1 MHQIMKKI
9 RVTRALIISF
19 VLAFVFISLF
29 QNSRYDL
36 RRESDIEVFDGV
48 IASDVGDLSCKDI
61 NIYNSRNLGVAHL
74 IDMDGSVLHSWSA
87 NKGSWLH
94 IEMSD
99 KGDLFVNVKDEVLM
113 KLDWDSNIIW
123 ENSSRFHHDI
133 DIAENGDIYS
143 LTRGRLDVPY
153 QSTTIPILNDYIV
166 ILSPDGT
173 VKKSVSVFKLFG
185 DRLPKE
191 VFDEIVKYLEEHP
204 DERNDGFLSGKGK
217 PFDLFH
223 ANSLEITKK
232 DIEGI
237 SKRGNVLVSLRALNL
252 IVIIDLEQEE
262 VVWTWGEGFL
272 SKQHHPT
279 VLDNGNILIFD
290 NEGNNGYSRVV
301 EINPLSLEAEW
312 VYQTTPPENF
322 YSRLRGGNQRLPN
335 GNTLITE
342 SDKGHVF
349 ELTKEGNIVWEF
361 WNPVFDEETNERAP
375 IYRMMRLDTQAVRK
389 LPIAQQVCENSSS

>member
-1 MHQIMKKI
+1 MKKI
-9 RVTRALIISF
+9 RVSKALIISF
-19 VLAFVFISLF
+19 VWAFVFISLF
-29 QNSRYDL
+29 QKSRYDL
-36 RRESDIEVFDGV
+36 RRESDIEFFDGD
-48 IASDVGDLSCKDI
+48 IASDVGTLSCKDI
-61 NIYNSRNLGVAHL
+61 NIYNSRNLGLAHL
-74 IDMDGSVLHSWSA
+74 IDMDGNVLHSWSA
-87 NKGSWLH
+87 NKGPWLH

-173 VKKSVSVFKLFG
+173 IKKSVSVFKLFG
-185 DRLPKE
+185 DRIPKE
-191 VFDEIVKYLEEHP
+191 VFDEIVEYLEEHP
-204 DERNDGFLSGKGK
+204 DERNDGFMIGKGK

-223 ANSLEITKK
+223 ANSLEITTK
-232 DIEGI
+232 DIEGV

-349 ELTKEGNIVWEF
+349 ELTKEGETVWEF
-361 WNPVFDEETNERAP
+361 WNPAFDEETNERAP
-375 IYRMMRLDTQAVRK
+375 IYRMMRLDTQVVRK